1 MFLQSKVDDII
12 CEIPACKGVMYE
24 MEVYCMNPM
33 KV

>member
-1 MFLQSKVDDII
+1 MFLHSKVDDII
-12 CEIPACKGVMYE
+12 CEIPAFKSVMYE